1 VFCRILVGVD
11 DTPASCRA
19 LKRAIEIAAES
30 HGRLALLTSAPE
42 PSHLI
47 SASPFVPPHNRLQ
60 LRGELEHW
68 AQQCVEAATRTV
80 PVEVPVTKLV
90 THGSPAA
97 ALLREARTGNW
108 DLIVVG
114 QTPKRFRLRRPLA
127 ERLLRR
133 SPTPVLVVRGDS
145 EPEFFDGR
153 AHSRRRSRRRA
164 VRLAARKI

>member
-19 LKRAIEIAAES
+19 LKRAIELAAES

-68 AQQCVEAATRTV
+68 AQQCVEAATRSV

-90 THGSPAA
+90 AHGSPAA
-97 ALLREARTGNW
+97 ALLREAKTGNW

-127 ERLLRR
+127 ERLRR

-145 EPEFFDGR
+145 EPEMLEPRGGP
-153 AHSRRRSRRRA
+153 RRRSRRRA
-164 VRLAARKI
+164 VRLAAREI